1 MTEQQPPPRRFW
13 LAGKRAAEQDRFF
26 REALEAQGWEE
37 GDERHWD
44 AAWVTGMPEPAQFR
58 NASPRRRIN
67 HFPGN
72 AALTVKSRLH
82 ESLANLRTRMVDGF
96 GERHPLTTRL
106 DFFPRAYVMPHDY
119 HALQQAAR
127 DNPTQRWI
135 LKPTNASKGKGV
147 RVLRDAGEAP
157 LAPDWLVQEYLDH
170 PHTIRGHKY
179 VLRLYVLIASLA
191 PLRVYLY
198 RQGCAKLASEPWD
211 PDDADNPYSQLTNP
225 DINALN
231 TRAEVPVEF
240 IDLDRYRA
248 WLREQGHDDAALF
261 ARIEELVSLTA
272 IAGVDAM
279 RSRTAG
285 VGADPKGCYELLGLD
300 CLIDDTLKP
309 WILECNLSP
318 SLGTCAAPESGG
330 LIEERIKGD
339 LVRDLIAL
347 TGLADG
353 DAAEASDPLAEAEA
367 ELARAGGFQ
376 RLLPAAD
383 PERYRAWL
391 REQGHDD
398 TALFTRVED
407 LVSLTAIAGVD
418 AMRSRTAAVG
428 ADPKGCYELLGLD
441 CLVDDTLKPWILE
454 CNLSPSLGT
463 CAAPDNG
470 GLIEERIKGDLVR
483 DLVALTGLADG
494 DAAEAS
500 DPLAETEAERARA
513 GGFQRLL
520 PAADPERYLA
530 YFPLPTPE
538 DLALA
543 DGLAGQRV
551 PRPKL
556 MRRRVSEVY
565 DDDQLALYDAG
576 SGRLYRPNDT
586 AALIWLLA
594 TEGLEPEAIVEALG
608 AATAE
613 AGDAPGA
620 ESLRG
625 EVGSTLSEWC
635 RLGLLC
641 QRGDEGAALPEY
653 DAASDAPPTNHEV
666 RQTVLLVHEERRWA
680 LEVAD
685 SAALSRLQAGFGD
698 GLLPLSAEAA
708 RELPRLA
715 LLKAAAGYALA
726 SDDTLIASR
735 LTLPAIV
742 PALTEFLL
750 RQAATP
756 GQLVIDAH
764 LVVTPVG
771 NAALCIASEPKAR
784 EALAALPSALRSR
797 FSRGVRLAAEGEEVR
812 LEPLGLPGPG
822 AGSSVAE
829 ALPMLPRELSV
840 WVISG
845 TESAPATPTPLS
857 RLDAL
862 AVLLPGCRTVGGE
875 PLSADAMQRLDRWL
889 EGRACWTVGV
899 ESTLTQLDVSQPT
912 PADSMAAGN

>member
-1 MTEQQPPPRRFW
+1 MTEQQLPPRRFW
-13 LAGKRAAEQDRFF
+13 LAGKRAAEQDLFF
-26 REALEAQGWEE
+26 REALEARGWEE

-82 ESLANLRTRMVDGF
+82 ESLANLRACLVDGF
-96 GERHPLTTRL
+96 GERHPLTSRL

-198 RQGCAKLASEPWD
+198 RQGFAKLASEPWD

-248 WLREQGHDDAALF
+248 WLREQGHDNAVLF
-261 ARIEELVSLTA
+261 ERIEELVSLTA

-279 RSRTAG
+279 RSRTAA
-285 VGADPKGCYELLGLD
+285 VGADPSGCYELLGLD

-347 TGLADG
+347 TGLAD
-353 DAAEASDPLAEAEA
+353 DKTTEATDPLADAEA
-367 ELARAGGFQ
+367 ELARAGGF
-376 RLLPAAD
+376 R
-383 PERYRAWL
+383 
-391 REQGHDD
+391 
-398 TALFTRVED
+398 
-407 LVSLTAIAGVD
+407 
-418 AMRSRTAAVG
+418 
-428 ADPKGCYELLGLD
+428 
-441 CLVDDTLKPWILE
+441 
-454 CNLSPSLGT
+454 
-463 CAAPDNG
+463 
-470 GLIEERIKGDLVR
+470 
-483 DLVALTGLADG
+483 
-494 DAAEAS
+494 
-500 DPLAETEAERARA
+500 
-513 GGFQRLL
+513 RLL

-530 YFPLPTPE
+530 YFSLPTPE

-543 DGLAGQRV
+543 DGLAGRRV

-556 MRRRVSEVY
+556 MRRRVSEFY
-565 DDDQLALYDAG
+565 DDQQLALYDAE

-594 TEGLEPEAIVEALG
+594 TEGLDPEAIVEALG

-613 AGDAPGA
+613 AGDTLDTEA
-620 ESLRG
+620 LRA
-625 EVGSTLSEWC
+625 EVGSTLAEWC

-641 QRGDEGAALPEY
+641 QRGDEETALPEH
-653 DAASDAPPTNHEV
+653 DAAAGAPPTNDEAG
-666 RQTVLLVHEERRWA
+666 QTVLLAHEQRRWA

-685 SAALSRLQAGFGD
+685 IAAMERLQAGLGD
-698 GLLPLSAEAA
+698 GLMPLGAEAA
-708 RELPRLA
+708 QGLHRLA

-756 GQLVIDAH
+756 GQPVIDAY
-764 LVVTPVG
+764 LVVTPAG
-771 NAALCIASEPKAR
+771 NAALCIASDTQTR

-797 FSRGVRLAAEGEEVR
+797 FSRGVRLVQEGEQVR

-822 AGSSVAE
+822 AAPPAAE
-829 ALPMLPRELSV
+829 AFPLLPRELPV
-840 WVISG
+840 WVMAG
-845 TESAPATPTPLS
+845 TESAPAPPTPLS

-862 AVLLPGCRTVGGE
+862 AALLPGCRTANGE
-875 PLSADAMQRLDRWL
+875 PPSAETIQQLDRWL
-889 EGRACWTVGV
+889 EERTCWTVAV
-899 ESTLTQLDVSQPT
+899 ESTLTQLGDSQPT
-912 PADSMAAGN
+912 PADAMAAGN

>member
-44 AAWVTGMPEPAQFR
+44 AAWVTGMPESGQFR
-58 NASPRRRIN
+58 RVSPRCRIN

-72 AALTVKSRLH
+72 AALTVKSRLY
-82 ESLANLRTRMVDGF
+82 ESLASLRARMVDGF
-96 GERHPLTTRL
+96 GAEHPLTSRL

-127 DNPTQRWI
+127 DNSAQRWI

-147 RVLRDAGEAP
+147 RVLCDAGEAP

-198 RQGCAKLASEPWD
+198 RQGFAKLASEPWD

-261 ARIEELVSLTA
+261 ARIEELV
-272 IAGVDAM
+272 
-279 RSRTAG
+279 R
-285 VGADPKGCYELLGLD
+285 
-300 CLIDDTLKP
+300 
-309 WILECNLSP
+309 
-318 SLGTCAAPESGG
+318 
-330 LIEERIKGD
+330 
-339 LVRDLIAL
+339 
-347 TGLADG
+347 LA
-353 DAAEASDPLAEAEA
+353 
-367 ELARAGGFQ
+367 
-376 RLLPAAD
+376 
-383 PERYRAWL
+383 
-391 REQGHDD
+391 
-398 TALFTRVED
+398 
-407 LVSLTAIAGVD
+407 AIAGVD

-463 CAAPDNG
+463 CAAPESG

-483 DLVALTGLADG
+483 DLVALTGLADN
-494 DAAEAS
+494 DAADAS
-500 DPLAETEAERARA
+500 DPLAEAEAELARA
-513 GGFQRLL
+513 GGFRRLL

-530 YFPLPTPE
+530 YFSLPTPE

-556 MRRRVSEVY
+556 MRRRVSEYY
-565 DDDQLALYDAG
+565 DDHQLALYDAG
-576 SGRLYRPNDT
+576 NGRLYRPNDS

-608 AATAE
+608 AATAK
-613 AGDAPGA
+613 AGDVHDTKAL
-620 ESLRG
+620 SG
-625 EVGSTLSEWC
+625 EVWLTLSEWC

-641 QRGDEGAALPEY
+641 QRGDEGTVLPEVGS
-653 DAASDAPPTNHEV
+653 AAVEPMTNEET
-666 RQTVLLVHEERRWA
+666 RQTVLLEHEERRWA

-685 SAALSRLQAGFGD
+685 GAALNRLQAGFGG
-698 GLLPLSAEAA
+698 GLPPLSADAA
-708 RELPRLA
+708 KALPRLA

-726 SDDTLIASR
+726 SDDTLITSR

-771 NAALCIASEPKAR
+771 NAALCIASDPQAR

-797 FSRGVRLAAEGEEVR
+797 FSRGVRLAVEGEEVR

-822 AGSSVAE
+822 AGSPAAE
-829 ALPMLPRELSV
+829 ALATLPRALPV
-840 WVISG
+840 WVIAG
-845 TESAPATPTPLS
+845 TESAPATPTQLS

-862 AVLLPGCRTVGGE
+862 AVLLPACRTAGGE
-875 PLSADAMQRLDRWL
+875 HLSADAVQQLDRWL
-889 EGRACWTVGV
+889 DGRGCWTVGV
-899 ESTLTQLDVSQPT
+899 ESTLAQLDASQPAT

>member
-13 LAGKRAAEQDRFF
+13 LAGRRAAEQDRFF
-26 REALEAQGWEE
+26 REALEARGWEE
-37 GDERHWD
+37 GDAQQWD
-44 AAWVTGMPEPAQFR
+44 SAWVTGMPEPAQFR

-67 HFPGN
+67 HVPGN

-82 ESLANLRTRMVDGF
+82 ESLANLRTRMAEGF
-96 GERHPLTTRL
+96 GAQHPLTSRL

-127 DNPTQRWI
+127 GNPAQRWI

-147 RVLRDAGEAP
+147 RVLRDVGEAP
-157 LAPDWLVQEYLDH
+157 LAPDWLVQEYLDQ

-198 RQGCAKLASEPWD
+198 RQGFAKLASEPWD

-279 RSRTAG
+279 RSRTAAL
-285 VGADPKGCYELLGLD
+285 GADPRGCYELLGLD

-330 LIEERIKGD
+330 LIEEGIKGD

-353 DAAEASDPLAEAEA
+353 DAAEAPDPLAEAEA
-367 ELARAGGFQ
+367 EL
-376 RLLPAAD
+376 
-383 PERYRAWL
+383 
-391 REQGHDD
+391 
-398 TALFTRVED
+398 
-407 LVSLTAIAGVD
+407 
-418 AMRSRTAAVG
+418 
-428 ADPKGCYELLGLD
+428 
-441 CLVDDTLKPWILE
+441 
-454 CNLSPSLGT
+454 
-463 CAAPDNG
+463 
-470 GLIEERIKGDLVR
+470 
-483 DLVALTGLADG
+483 
-494 DAAEAS
+494 
-500 DPLAETEAERARA
+500 ARA

-543 DGLAGQRV
+543 DGLAGRRV

-565 DDDQLALYDAG
+565 DDQQLALYDAE

-594 TEGLEPEAIVEALG
+594 TEGLEPEVIVEALG

-613 AGDAPGA
+613 AEDAPGA

-625 EVGSTLSEWC
+625 EVGSTLAEWC

-641 QRGDEGAALPEY
+641 QRGDEGIALPEH
-653 DAASDAPPTNHEV
+653 DAAAGAPSANDEAG
-666 RQTVLLVHEERRWA
+666 QTVLLAHEQRRWA

-685 SAALSRLQAGFGD
+685 VAAMEHLQAGFGD

-750 RQAATP
+750 RQAAGP
-756 GQLVIDAH
+756 GQPVIDAH
-764 LVVTPVG
+764 LVVTPAGSV
-771 NAALCIASEPKAR
+771 ALCVAGEPQAR

-797 FSRGVRLAAEGEEVR
+797 FSRGVRLTAEGEEVR

-822 AGSSVAE
+822 AGWSEAE
-829 ALPMLPRELSV
+829 ALPMLPRELPV
-840 WVISG
+840 WVMAG

-862 AVLLPGCRTVGGE
+862 GVLLPGCRTAGGV
-875 PLSADAMQRLDRWL
+875 PPSAETIQQLDRWL